1 MKKIFLV
8 ALIITLNISVYP
20 QQPQDSIFVIIDGE
34 TVHIW
39 NTGALEN
46 CASKF
51 RMDVG
56 FSADTVFVVEVD
68 TTDIYVPCM
77 CYYNLCASITGLQS
91 GFYYVKVLR
100 KLPLIFPDT
109 SLYIGS
115 TSFNYEGSSAAFTTS
130 SYQSDCDPI
139 TPVEENSIIPQKFEL
154 LQNYPN
160 PFNPSTVIG
169 YQLPVSGE
177 VTLEVFD
184 ILGNEVA
191 TLVDDYKPAGKYE
204 VEFSTNSHS
213 GNDRNLPAGRQGLT
227 SGIYFYQLLVSA
239 LQSKDGKSGEYIST
253 KKMVLLK

>member
-1 MKKIFLV
+1 MKKIFF
-8 ALIITLNISVYP
+8 LIVTIILGISVYA
-20 QQPQDSIFVIIDGE
+20 QQPEDSIFVIISGD

-51 RMDVG
+51 RLDVG
-56 FSADTVFVVEVD
+56 FSADTIFVVEVD

-91 GFYYVKVLR
+91 NFYYVKVFR

-115 TSFNYEGSSAAFTTS
+115 TSFNYGGSSVAFTTS

-139 TPVEENSIIPQKFEL
+139 TSVEENSIIPQKFEL

-160 PFNPSTVIG
+160 PFNPITKIG
-169 YQLPVSGE
+169 FRISKFE
-177 VTLEVFD
+177 FITLKVYD
-184 ILGNEVA
+184 VLGNEVA
-191 TLVDDYKPAGKYE
+191 TLVDEYKPAGSYE
-204 VEFSTNSHS
+204 VEF
-213 GNDRNLPAGRQGLT
+213 RPASSIKHPA
-227 SGIYFYQLLVSA
+227 SGIYLYQLLAPA
-239 LQSKDGKSGEYIST
+239 LQSNDGKAGNFLET
-253 KKMVLLK
+253 KKMILLK

>member
-1 MKKIFLV
+1 MKKIFF
-8 ALIITLNISVYP
+8 LIVTIVLGISVNAQEPEDY
-20 QQPQDSIFVIIDGE
+20 IFVIISGD

-91 GFYYVKVLR
+91 NFYYVKVFR

-115 TSFNYEGSSAAFTTS
+115 TSFNYSGSSIPLITK

-139 TPVEENSIIPQKFEL
+139 TSIEENNSAPDQFEL
-154 LQNYPN
+154 FQNYPN

-169 YQLPVSGE
+169 YQLPVSGD
-177 VTLEVFD
+177 VTLKIYD
-184 ILGNEVA
+184 LLGREVA
-191 TLVDDYKPAGKYE
+191 TLVDEYKQAGSYE
-204 VEFSTNSHS
+204 VTWYGVSAKGGYAS
-213 GNDRNLPAGRQGLT
+213 GV
-227 SGIYFYQLLVSA
+227 YFYQLLVSA
-239 LQSKDGKSGEYIST
+239 LQSKDRKVGNFLET
-253 KKMVLLK
+253 KKMILLK

>member
-1 MKKIFLV
+1 MKKIFF
-8 ALIITLNISVYP
+8 LIVTIVLGISVNAQEP
-20 QQPQDSIFVIIDGE
+20 EDSIFVIISGD

-91 GFYYVKVLR
+91 NFYYVKVFR

-115 TSFNYEGSSAAFTTS
+115 TSFNFGGSSVAFTTS

-139 TPVEENSIIPQKFEL
+139 TSVEENSIIPEKFEL

-160 PFNPSTVIG
+160 PFNPNTVIS
-169 YQLPVSGE
+169 YQLPVSGN
-177 VTLEVFD
+177 VTLKVYD

-191 TLVDDYKPAGKYE
+191 TLVAEYKPAGRYE
-204 VEFSTNSHS
+204 VEFNSGSHS
-213 GNDRNLPAGRQGLT
+213 GL
-227 SGIYFYQLLVSA
+227 SGIKELSSGVYFYQLRA
-239 LQSKDGKSGEYIST
+239 GEFIHS
-253 KKMVLLK
+253 KKMILIK

>member
-1 MKKIFLV
+1 MKKIFF
-8 ALIITLNISVYP
+8 LIVTIILGISVYA
-20 QQPQDSIFVIIDGE
+20 QQPEDSIFVIISGD

-56 FSADTVFVVEVD
+56 FSADTIFVVEVD

-91 GFYYVKVLR
+91 NFYYVKVFR
-100 KLPLIFPDT
+100 DLPLIFPDT

-115 TSFNYEGSSAAFTTS
+115 TSFNYGGSLIPISTE

-139 TPVEENSIIPQKFEL
+139 TSIDVNEIIPQKFEL

-160 PFNPSTVIG
+160 PFNPNTVIS

-177 VTLEVFD
+177 VTLKVFD

-191 TLVDDYKPAGKYE
+191 TLVDEYKQAESYE
-204 VEFSTNSHS
+204 VEF
-213 GNDRNLPAGRQGLT
+213 RPASCIKHPA
-227 SGIYFYQLLVSA
+227 SGIYFYQL
-239 LQSKDGKSGEYIST
+239 KIFDPESGSGQVFVQT
-253 KKMVLLK
+253 KKMILLK

>member
-1 MKKIFLV
+1 MKKIFF
-8 ALIITLNISVYP
+8 LIVTIILGISVYA
-20 QQPQDSIFVIIDGE
+20 QQPEDSIFVIISGD

-56 FSADTVFVVEVD
+56 FSADTIFVVEVD

-77 CYYNLCASITGLQS
+77 CYYDLCASVTGLQS
-91 GFYYVKVLR
+91 NFYYVKVFR

-115 TSFNYEGSSAAFTTS
+115 TSFNFGGSSVAFTTS

-139 TPVEENSIIPQKFEL
+139 TSVEENSIIPQKFEL

-160 PFNPSTVIG
+160 PFNPSTNIG
-169 YQLPVSGE
+169 FRISSASGGGFVS
-177 VTLEVFD
+177 LKVFD
-184 ILGNEVA
+184 VLGNEVA
-191 TLVDDYKPAGKYE
+191 TLVDEYKEAGSYE
-204 VEFSTNSHS
+204 VEF
-213 GNDRNLPAGRQGLT
+213 RPASCIKHPA
-227 SGIYFYQLLVSA
+227 SGIYLYQL
-239 LQSKDGKSGEYIST
+239 KIFDPESGSGQVFVQT
-253 KKMVLLK
+253 KKMILLK